1 MSDWLATHS
10 TQAIVEGLD
19 QEMPSDFYFGSRL
32 RDAVESGAV
41 DEATIDAASLNVLR
55 AMERIGALNRAP
67 RGDLTAD
74 VSTPAN
80 REIARRVAAHAIV
93 LLKNNKVL
101 PLRTCVGLV
110 VLGDVEN

>member
-10 TQAIVEGLD
+10 TRAISVGLD

-32 RDAVESGAV
+32 RDAVQSGAI

-67 RGDLTAD
+67 RGDLRAD

-80 REIARRVAAHAIV
+80 REKHRLQAGCAASRGCRLNSEFAHAV
-93 LLKNNKVL
+93 
-101 PLRTCVGLV
+101 PA
-110 VLGDVEN
+110 